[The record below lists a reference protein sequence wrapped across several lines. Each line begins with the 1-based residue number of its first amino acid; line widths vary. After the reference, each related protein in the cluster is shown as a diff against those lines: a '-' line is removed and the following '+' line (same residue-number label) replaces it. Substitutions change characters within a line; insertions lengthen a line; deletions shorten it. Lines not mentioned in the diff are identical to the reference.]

1 MLKEVNKK
9 ELSFIKNL
17 FFIMFKKTFFNV
29 RFSLTINLNEAQIL
43 KSNFLISK
51 SLLVQNIAILS
62 SFNFDLR

>member
-1 MLKEVNKK
+1 MLKDVNKK

-43 KSNFLISK
+43 KSNFLTSK
-51 SLLVQNIAILS
+51 SLLVQNNAILS